1 MKRIGEHVEHHQA
14 AENWAIQ
21 CRIFGIESEGEI
33 VGKVVERADWFELI
47 LEAIDE
53 AIHVVDDQ
61 GVTIFY
67 NHNAAKFDCL
77 AKEEVIGKYILDV
90 YPSLTEKTSTLM
102 HVLRTGKPIYHSL
115 QTYLNK
121 NGEKI
126 ETVNTTLPIMEGSK
140 LIGAVEVAKDVSKLS
155 ALSNRLDQK
164 KRTDGAAET
173 TQMLDFSSFLTN
185 DPHLKE
191 MLEKAKKAAAYP
203 SSVMVFGET
212 GTGKEVLVQAIVH
225 ASDRK
230 DQVFIPQNCAA
241 LPESLLESLLFG
253 SVKGSYTG
261 AIDRKG
267 LFELADGGTLFL
279 DELQAMPLTLQTK
292 LLRVLE
298 DGVVRRIGDA
308 KAVQVNV
315 RVITALNIDPFEAVK
330 KQMLREDLFY
340 RLHVSSFHIPPLRT
354 RKHDIQLLS
363 RHFIQTY
370 HQQFSKNVNR
380 LSEETVQ
387 VFMAHQWP
395 GNVRELKH
403 TIEHAVLMMPKEAEE
418 ITPAYLPAHLR
429 THQIE
434 SHPPESSLK
443 SQVTSFEQ
451 TLIQEALRQH
461 AGNIK
466 QTAAALK
473 IPRQTLQYKLKKY
486 IDAKK

>member
-126 ETVNTTLPIMEGSK
+126 ETVNTTLPIIEGSK

-173 TQMLDFSSFLTN
+173 TQMLDFSAFLTN

-315 RVITALNIDPFEAVK
+315 RVVTALNIDPFEAVK

-486 IDAKK
+486 TDAEK

>member
-1 MKRIGEHVEHHQA
+1 MG
-14 AENWAIQ
+14 NT

-126 ETVNTTLPIMEGSK
+126 ETVNTTLPIIEGSK

-418 ITPAYLPAHLR
+418 IIPAYLPAHLR

-486 IDAKK
+486 TDAEK

>member
-126 ETVNTTLPIMEGSK
+126 ETVNTTLPIIEGSK

-185 DPHLKE
+185 DPQLKE

-363 RHFIQTY
+363 SHFIQTY

-486 IDAKK
+486 TDAEK

>member
-1 MKRIGEHVEHHQA
+1 VKRIEEHVEHNQA

-486 IDAKK
+486 TDAEK

>member
-1 MKRIGEHVEHHQA
+1 M
-14 AENWAIQ
+14 
-21 CRIFGIESEGEI
+21 
-33 VGKVVERADWFELI
+33 GKVVERADWFELI

-126 ETVNTTLPIMEGSK
+126 ETVNTTLPIIEGSK

-164 KRTDGAAET
+164 KRTDGAPGS
-173 TQMLDFSSFLTN
+173 TQMHDFSSFLTN

-486 IDAKK
+486 TDAEK

>member
-1 MKRIGEHVEHHQA
+1 M
-14 AENWAIQ
+14 
-21 CRIFGIESEGEI
+21 
-33 VGKVVERADWFELI
+33 GKVVERADWFELI

-126 ETVNTTLPIMEGSK
+126 ETVNTTLPIIEGSK

-164 KRTDGAAET
+164 KRTDGAPGS
-173 TQMLDFSSFLTN
+173 TQMHDFSSFLTN

-380 LSEETVQ
+380 LSEETIQ

-486 IDAKK
+486 TDAEK

>member
-1 MKRIGEHVEHHQA
+1 M
-14 AENWAIQ
+14 
-21 CRIFGIESEGEI
+21 
-33 VGKVVERADWFELI
+33 GKVVERADWFELI

-61 GVTIFY
+61 GMTIFY

-77 AKEEVIGKYILDV
+77 QKEEVIGKYILDV

-121 NGEKI
+121 NGERI
-126 ETVNTTLPIMEGSK
+126 ETVNTTLPIIEDSQ

-164 KRTDGAAET
+164 KRIHDAAGAE
-173 TQMLDFSSFLTN
+173 QMHDFSSFLTN
-185 DPHLKE
+185 DPLLNE

-203 SSVMVFGET
+203 SSVVVYGET

-225 ASDRK
+225 ESDRK
-230 DQVFIPQNCAA
+230 NQVFIPQNCAA

-308 KAVQVNV
+308 KAIQVDV
-315 RVITALNIDPFEAVK
+315 RLITALNMDPFEAMK
-330 KQMLREDLFY
+330 KQILREDLFY
-340 RLHVSSFHIPPLRT
+340 RLHVSSFHIPPLRE
-354 RKHDIQLLS
+354 RKQDILLLS

-370 HQQFSKNVNR
+370 HQQFSKNVKR
-380 LSEETVQ
+380 LSEETKHL
-387 VFMAHQWP
+387 FMAHHWP

-403 TIEHAVLMMPKEAEE
+403 TIEHAVLMMPKEAED
-418 ITPAYLPAHLR
+418 ITPSYLPAHLR
-429 THQIE
+429 TQKLE
-434 SHPPESSLK
+434 EETPDASLK
-443 SQVTSFEQ
+443 SQVSSFEQ
-451 TLIQEALRQH
+451 TLIQEALNKHQ
-461 AGNIK
+461 GNIK
-466 QTAAALK
+466 KTAAALK

-486 IDAKK
+486 ADAEI

>member
-126 ETVNTTLPIMEGSK
+126 ETVNTTLPIIEGSK

-418 ITPAYLPAHLR
+418 ITTAYLPVHLR

-486 IDAKK
+486 KGDEK

>member
-1 MKRIGEHVEHHQA
+1 MKRIGEHVEYHQA

-21 CRIFGIESEGEI
+21 CRIFCIESEGEI
-33 VGKVVERADWFELI
+33 VGNVVERADWFELI

-126 ETVNTTLPIMEGSK
+126 ETVNTTLPIIEGSK

-164 KRTDGAAET
+164 KRTDGAPGS
-173 TQMLDFSSFLTN
+173 TQMHDFSSFLTN

-486 IDAKK
+486 TDAEN

>member
-486 IDAKK
+486 TDAEK

>member
-1 MKRIGEHVEHHQA
+1 MKRIGEHVEYHQA

-191 MLEKAKKAAAYP
+191 MLEKAEKAAAYP

-486 IDAKK
+486 TDAEK

>member
-1 MKRIGEHVEHHQA
+1 
-14 AENWAIQ
+14 
-21 CRIFGIESEGEI
+21 
-33 VGKVVERADWFELI
+33 
-47 LEAIDE
+47 
-53 AIHVVDDQ
+53 
-61 GVTIFY
+61 
-67 NHNAAKFDCL
+67 
-77 AKEEVIGKYILDV
+77 
-90 YPSLTEKTSTLM
+90 
-102 HVLRTGKPIYHSL
+102 
-115 QTYLNK
+115 
-121 NGEKI
+121 
-126 ETVNTTLPIMEGSK
+126 
-140 LIGAVEVAKDVSKLS
+140 
-155 ALSNRLDQK
+155 
-164 KRTDGAAET
+164 
-173 TQMLDFSSFLTN
+173 
-185 DPHLKE
+185 
-191 MLEKAKKAAAYP
+191 
-203 SSVMVFGET
+203 
-212 GTGKEVLVQAIVH
+212 
-225 ASDRK
+225 
-230 DQVFIPQNCAA
+230 
-241 LPESLLESLLFG
+241 
-253 SVKGSYTG
+253 
-261 AIDRKG
+261 
-267 LFELADGGTLFL
+267 
-279 DELQAMPLTLQTK
+279 MPLTLQTK

-486 IDAKK
+486 TDAEK

>member
-102 HVLRTGKPIYHSL
+102 YVLRTGKPIYHSL

-230 DQVFIPQNCAA
+230 DQVFMPQNCAA

-443 SQVTSFEQ
+443 SQVMSFEQ

-486 IDAKK
+486 TDAEK

>member
-1 MKRIGEHVEHHQA
+1 MKRIGEHVEYHQA

-461 AGNIK
+461 GGNIK

-486 IDAKK
+486 TDAEK

>member
-126 ETVNTTLPIMEGSK
+126 ETVNTTLPIIEGSK

-173 TQMLDFSSFLTN
+173 TQMLDFSAFLTN

-315 RVITALNIDPFEAVK
+315 RVVTALNIDPFEAVK

-387 VFMAHQWP
+387 VFMVHQWP

-486 IDAKK
+486 TDAEK

>member
-1 MKRIGEHVEHHQA
+1 MKRIGEHVEYHQA

-126 ETVNTTLPIMEGSK
+126 ETVNTTLPIIEGSK

-164 KRTDGAAET
+164 KRTDGAPGS
-173 TQMLDFSSFLTN
+173 TQMHDFSSFLTN

-370 HQQFSKNVNR
+370 HHQFSKNVNR

-486 IDAKK
+486 TDAEK

>member
-1 MKRIGEHVEHHQA
+1 M
-14 AENWAIQ
+14 
-21 CRIFGIESEGEI
+21 
-33 VGKVVERADWFELI
+33 GKVVERADWFELI

-173 TQMLDFSSFLTN
+173 TQMLNFSSFLTN

-330 KQMLREDLFY
+330 KQMLREDLLY

-486 IDAKK
+486 TDAEK

>member
-1 MKRIGEHVEHHQA
+1 MG
-14 AENWAIQ
+14 NT

-126 ETVNTTLPIMEGSK
+126 ETVNTTLPIIEGSK

-315 RVITALNIDPFEAVK
+315 RVVTALNIDPFEAVK

-418 ITPAYLPAHLR
+418 LTPAYLPAHLR

-486 IDAKK
+486 TDAEK

>member
-1 MKRIGEHVEHHQA
+1 MG
-14 AENWAIQ
+14 N
-21 CRIFGIESEGEI
+21 
-33 VGKVVERADWFELI
+33 VVERADWFELI

-126 ETVNTTLPIMEGSK
+126 ETVNTTLPIIEGSK

-164 KRTDGAAET
+164 KRTDGAPGS
-173 TQMLDFSSFLTN
+173 TQMHDFSSFLTN

-486 IDAKK
+486 TDAEK

>member
-1 MKRIGEHVEHHQA
+1 MKRIGEHVEYHQA

-164 KRTDGAAET
+164 KRTDGAADT

-486 IDAKK
+486 TDAEK

>member
-1 MKRIGEHVEHHQA
+1 
-14 AENWAIQ
+14 
-21 CRIFGIESEGEI
+21 

-126 ETVNTTLPIMEGSK
+126 ETVNTTLPIIEGSK

-164 KRTDGAAET
+164 KRTDGAPGT
-173 TQMLDFSSFLTN
+173 TQMHDFSSFLTN

-486 IDAKK
+486 TDAEK

>member
-1 MKRIGEHVEHHQA
+1 M
-14 AENWAIQ
+14 
-21 CRIFGIESEGEI
+21 
-33 VGKVVERADWFELI
+33 GKVVERADWFELI

-418 ITPAYLPAHLR
+418 ITPAYLPGHLR

-486 IDAKK
+486 TDAEK

>member
-1 MKRIGEHVEHHQA
+1 MG
-14 AENWAIQ
+14 NT

-126 ETVNTTLPIMEGSK
+126 ETVNTTLPIIEGSK

-164 KRTDGAAET
+164 KRTDGAPGS
-173 TQMLDFSSFLTN
+173 TQMHDFSSFLTN

-363 RHFIQTY
+363 RHFIQMY
-370 HQQFSKNVNR
+370 HQQFSKNGNR

-486 IDAKK
+486 TDAEK

>member
-1 MKRIGEHVEHHQA
+1 M
-14 AENWAIQ
+14 
-21 CRIFGIESEGEI
+21 
-33 VGKVVERADWFELI
+33 GKVVERADWFELI

-212 GTGKEVLVQAIVH
+212 GTGKEVLVQAIVN

-363 RHFIQTY
+363 RHFIQMY

-486 IDAKK
+486 TDAEK

>member
-1 MKRIGEHVEHHQA
+1 M
-14 AENWAIQ
+14 
-21 CRIFGIESEGEI
+21 
-33 VGKVVERADWFELI
+33 GKVVERADWFELI

-126 ETVNTTLPIMEGSK
+126 ETVNTTLPIIEGSK

-185 DPHLKE
+185 DPQLKE

-363 RHFIQTY
+363 SHFIQTY

-486 IDAKK
+486 TDAEK

>member
-126 ETVNTTLPIMEGSK
+126 ETVNTTLPIIEGSK

-191 MLEKAKKAAAYP
+191 VLEKAKKAAAYP

-363 RHFIQTY
+363 RHFIQMY
-370 HQQFSKNVNR
+370 HQQFSKNGNR

-451 TLIQEALRQH
+451 TLIQEVLRQH

-486 IDAKK
+486 TDAEK

>member
-1 MKRIGEHVEHHQA
+1 M
-14 AENWAIQ
+14 
-21 CRIFGIESEGEI
+21 
-33 VGKVVERADWFELI
+33 GKVVERADWFELI

-126 ETVNTTLPIMEGSK
+126 ETVNTTLPIIEGSK

-443 SQVTSFEQ
+443 IQVTSFEQ

-486 IDAKK
+486 TDAEK

>member
-1 MKRIGEHVEHHQA
+1 MKRIGEHVEYHQA

>member
-1 MKRIGEHVEHHQA
+1 M
-14 AENWAIQ
+14 
-21 CRIFGIESEGEI
+21 
-33 VGKVVERADWFELI
+33 GKVVERADWFELI

-77 AKEEVIGKYILDV
+77 DKKEVVGKFILDV

-126 ETVNTTLPIMEGSK
+126 ETVNTTLPIIEGSK

-164 KRTDGAAET
+164 KRSDGVAEID
-173 TQMLDFSSFLTN
+173 QMHDFSSFLTN
-185 DPHLKE
+185 DSHLKE
-191 MLEKAKKAAAYP
+191 TLEKAKKAAAYP
-203 SSVMVFGET
+203 SSVVVYGET

-225 ASDRK
+225 ESDRK
-230 DQVFIPQNCAA
+230 DRVFIPQNCAA

-261 AIDRKG
+261 AVDRKG

-298 DGVVRRIGDA
+298 DGVVRRIGDS
-308 KAVQVNV
+308 KAIQVDV
-315 RVITALNIDPFEAVK
+315 RVITALNVDPFEAVK
-330 KQMLREDLFY
+330 KQILREDLFY
-340 RLHVSSFHIPPLRT
+340 RLHVSSFHIPPLRA

-370 HQQFSKNVNR
+370 HQQFSKHVTR
-380 LSEETVQ
+380 LSEETTQ
-387 VFMAHQWP
+387 LFMAHQWP

-429 THQIE
+429 MHKVDK
-434 SHPPESSLK
+434 SPPESSLK
-443 SQVTSFEQ
+443 TQVTSFEQ
-451 TLIQEALRQH
+451 TLIQEALRKH

-473 IPRQTLQYKLKKY
+473 IPRQTLQYKMKKY
-486 IDAKK
+486 AGAEK